1 MSYITVIMARVSF
14 SQYSMWHNCPQQ
26 YKLAY
31 IDKLGE
37 SSSNIHSIFGT
48 AMHETLQNYLE
59 KCLRISKSQADKMI
73 DLQEYL
79 KERMRDAYLK
89 ETEGEIGNTTICT
102 KEEMVEFLEDGNILL
117 DWFQKPKNFNKFF
130 SLKHD
135 ELVAIEQPI
144 NTKIS
149 ENVNFMGFIDLIIRD
164 TFNGRYRIIDF
175 KTSTRGWSKY
185 QKSDPVKNAQILL
198 YKKFYA
204 ELLNISEDVID
215 VEFIILKRK
224 VEVREDI
231 PTHRISKHVPA
242 NGKVSVNKAWKGFTD
257 FVESVF
263 DKDGNYRTDVEYRK
277 NATKLCEWCEF
288 FDRGI
293 CDRGLKNLN

>member
-1 MSYITVIMARVSF
+1 MARVSF
-14 SQYSMWHNCPQQ
+14 SQYSMWHSCPQQ
-26 YKLAY
+26 YKLSY

-37 SSSNIHSIFGT
+37 NSSNIHSIFGT

-73 DLQEYL
+73 DLKEYL
-79 KERMRDAYLK
+79 KERMKDSYLK
-89 ETEGEIGNTTICT
+89 ETGGEIGNTTICT

-130 SLKHD
+130 SLKYD

-144 NTKIS
+144 NTKIT
-149 ENVNFMGFIDLIIRD
+149 ENVNFMGFIDLVIRD
-164 TFNGRYRIIDF
+164 TFTGKYKIIDF

-185 QKSDPVKNAQILL
+185 QKSDAVKNSQILL

-224 VEVREDI
+224 VAVVEDI
-231 PTHRISKHVPA
+231 PTHRISKHIPA
-242 NGKVSVNKAWKGFTD
+242 NGKVSINKAWKGFTD

-263 DKDGNYRTDVEYRK
+263 DTDGNYRTDVGFPK

-288 FDRGI
+288 HHRGL
-293 CDRGLKNLN
+293 CDRGLKNLD

>member
-1 MSYITVIMARVSF
+1 MARVSF
-14 SQYSMWHNCPQQ
+14 SQYSMWHSCPHQ
-26 YKLAY
+26 YKLSY
-31 IDKLGE
+31 IEGLSE

-48 AMHETLQNYLE
+48 AMHETLQHYLD

-73 DLQEYL
+73 DLKDYL
-79 KERMRDAYLK
+79 KERMRDSYLK
-89 ETEGEIGNTTICT
+89 ESGGEIGSNICS
-102 KEEMVEFLEDGNILL
+102 KEEMVEFLHDGNVLL

-144 NTKIS
+144 NTKIAD
-149 ENVNFMGFIDLIIRD
+149 NVNFMGFIDLIIRD
-164 TFNGRYRIIDF
+164 TFTGRYRIIDF

-185 QKSDPVKNAQILL
+185 QKSDPVKNSQILL

-204 ELLNISEDVID
+204 ELIGISEDMID

-224 VEVREDI
+224 VEVVEDI
-231 PTHRISKHVPA
+231 PTHRMSKHVPA
-242 NGKVSVNKAWKGFTD
+242 NGKPSINKAWKGFTE

-263 DKDGNYRTDVEYRK
+263 DKDGNYRTDVEYPK
-277 NATKLCEWCEF
+277 KATKLCEWCEF
-288 FDRGI
+288 FERGL
-293 CDRGLKNLN
+293 CDRGLKNLD

>member
-1 MSYITVIMARVSF
+1 MARVSF
-14 SQYSMWHNCPQQ
+14 SQYSMWSTCPQQ

-31 IDKLGE
+31 IDGL
-37 SSSNIHSIFGT
+37 SQSTSNIHSVFGT
-48 AMHETLQNYLE
+48 AMHESLQNYLE

-73 DLQEYL
+73 DLKDYL

-89 ETEGEIGNTTICT
+89 ETGGEIGNTTICT
-102 KEEMVEFLEDGNILL
+102 KEEMVEFLEDGNVLL

-144 NTKIS
+144 NTKIA

-164 TFNGRYRIIDF
+164 TFTGKYKIIDF

-204 ELLNISEDVID
+204 ELLSISEDMID

-231 PTHRISKHVPA
+231 PTHRMSKHIPA
-242 NGKVSVNKAWKGFTD
+242 NGKVSVNKAWKGFTE

-263 DKDGNYRTDVEYRK
+263 DNDGNYRTDVEYPK

-288 FDRGI
+288 HHRGL
-293 CDRGLKNLN
+293 CDRGLKN

>member
-1 MSYITVIMARVSF
+1 MARVSF
-14 SQYSMWHNCPQQ
+14 SQYSMWHNCPHQ
-26 YKLAY
+26 YKLNY

-59 KCLRISKSQADKMI
+59 KCLRISKSQADKII
-73 DLQEYL
+73 DLKEYL
-79 KERMRDAYLK
+79 KERMKESYLK
-89 ETEGEIGNTTICT
+89 ESEGELNATHICS
-102 KEEMVEFLEDGNILL
+102 KEEMVEFLEDGNVLL

-135 ELVAIEQPI
+135 ELVSIEQPI
-144 NTKIS
+144 NTKIA
-149 ENVNFMGFIDLIIRD
+149 ENVNFMGFIDMVVRD
-164 TFNGRYRIIDF
+164 TFTGRYRIIDF

-185 QKSDPVKNAQILL
+185 QKQDPVKNAQILL

-204 ELLNISEDVID
+204 ELLSISEDVID

-224 VEVREDI
+224 VQVVEDI
-231 PTHRISKHVPA
+231 PTHRMSKHVPA
-242 NGKVSVNKAWKGFTD
+242 SGKPSINKAWKGFTD
-257 FVESVF
+257 FVETVF
-263 DKDGNYRTDVEYRK
+263 DKEGNYNLSIEYPK

-288 FDRGI
+288 HQRGV

>member
-1 MSYITVIMARVSF
+1 MARVSF

-37 SSSNIHSIFGT
+37 NSSNIHSIFGT

-73 DLQEYL
+73 DLNE
-79 KERMRDAYLK
+79 YLK

-102 KEEMVEFLEDGNILL
+102 KEEMVEFLEDGNVLL

-164 TFNGRYRIIDF
+164 TFTGRYRIIDF

-185 QKSDPVKNAQILL
+185 QKSDPVKSAQILL

-231 PTHRISKHVPA
+231 PTHRISKHIPA
-242 NGKVSVNKAWKGFTD
+242 NGKVSVNKAWKGFTE

-263 DKDGNYRTDVEYRK
+263 DKDGNYRTDIDYPK